1 MIQQL
6 GYNNPGN
13 NGPLGIADSQG
24 GYTYYA
30 DYTSALKN
38 AKAGD
43 TIVQFANI
51 IEPRPIVLILKNG
64 VNINMNGFTY
74 TSLLFPTGAN
84 NVTPVFLWDGNIAVT
99 CTISNGSFKSSHTSA
114 TGVMVYIQNASS
126 NITTNCYFESV
137 STSFNNFVL
146 LRNVGIWTGG
156 KFYHSGSPAEYS
168 YVNSGRLNNAY
179 LESGVYGVN
188 NGGYVNNCIIS
199 GGTVGI
205 GGGGYVSNCV
215 MLGVNGIYINNGG
228 GRFYNCISISITSP
242 AGYLYANGICVNCV
256 FISTASHAL
265 SIQYFALHNAFIYST
280 AAPALGGGGV
290 GGSGIGNLGN
300 TFWNST
306 LISTT
311 NSVSGYWRTS
321 ALNTNAGASSFIN
334 CTLDCQWNNP
344 AGHCFVSDNRYGATA
359 GYIVSN
365 CYLKVSNVNAKCLHA
380 TLPSPL
386 YFVNN
391 IFQGTQKPVSDNIS
405 QQQINTRDLY
415 NNILIG

>member
-13 NGPLGIADSQG
+13 NGPLGIADSRG
-24 GYTYYA
+24 NYTYYA
-30 DYTSALKN
+30 DYTSALQ
-38 AKAGD
+38 AARSGD

-51 IEPRPIVLILKNG
+51 IEPSPVVLTLKNG

-74 TSLLFPTGAN
+74 TSLLFPNGGNTS
-84 NVTPVFLWDGNIAVT
+84 TPAFLWDGNIAVT

-126 NITTNCYFESV
+126 NITTNCYFEGI
-137 STSFNNFVL
+137 STSANFIL

-156 KFYHSGSPAEYS
+156 KFYHSVSNTQYS
-168 YVNSGRLNNAY
+168 YISSGRLNNAY
-179 LESGVYGVN
+179 LETGSYGVN

-199 GGTVGI
+199 GGVIGV

-215 MLGVNGIYINNGG
+215 MLGIYGIYSHNGG
-228 GRFYNCISISITSP
+228 GRFNNCISISTSGP
-242 AGYLYANGICVNCV
+242 AGYLYATGICPNCV

-265 SIQYFALHNAFIYST
+265 SAGSATVHNSFLYST
-280 AAPALGGGGV
+280 AAPCIGAGQI
-290 GGSGIGNLGN
+290 GGSGVVNRGN

-311 NSVSGYWRTS
+311 NSVSGYWSTS
-321 ALNTNAGASSFIN
+321 VSNTNAGASNFIN

-344 AGHCFVSDNRYGATA
+344 AGHCFVSDNRYGATINN
-359 GYIVSN
+359 IVSN
-365 CYLKVSNVNAKCLHA
+365 CYLKVANVNAKCLHA

-386 YFVNN
+386 YFINN
-391 IFQGTQKPVSDNIS
+391 IFQGTQKPISDNIS
-405 QQQINTRDLY
+405 QQQINARDLY